1 MTYEEFA
8 LATAVSS
15 TDTDV
20 ATVAISDDTVGKIVV
35 TAVAPTTATI
45 NVTVTIDGETTALTA
60 SVMVE
65 PRSGIYIDDETPIA
79 KYKGTY
85 SALYIKGLPDGMTQ
99 AEFASTVTLT
109 CSDENVTATTG
120 ENYALG
126 LVGVNIGAGAGSSFT
141 LTVDLDG
148 DVLVIP
154 YTTSVHANAVT
165 AEHGS
170 TLIDPTSP
178 ITTAVNDTF
187 RIYLDGLD
195 GTETGAR
202 ISGVSGTAT
211 VSLVATQDGEGYLE
225 VSTPT
230 AASDGNRVPII
241 IDSPRGSYT
250 VVLLNETIMQVVKE
264 PASINVIDRYYGM
277 DAGSGATVTSTTAT
291 YGSIKALSS
300 IQSPLTASVV
310 DSSQV
315 DCTSKFT
322 IVADPSV
329 STGGFSIAQKTG
341 SDAPTAGE
349 YTLTLTAGVGQTV
362 QFAVSVPSE
371 PTGPTFTITE
381 VDTDKL
387 IPGVTTNDCAY
398 VQLANIVNRSGG
410 TNQYTLKIK
419 RPTGYSDTRI
429 QFYGYNGSSYVWV
442 GDGDGHGNPITIDA
456 TDPIKLYIHTD
467 TTTGAVPPSFDFEL
481 TDSNGYVTT
490 VTLPITYIF
499 TLGKPT
505 ASMLF
510 FTAGTSSSDAT
521 GQIQVRY
528 PSAPSGYTP
537 PQGLTLELSYRGLA
551 TGPSSYVGNWELN
564 GSNWSNDQG
573 DVYLPARYANPLNQ
587 FVGKC
592 SQAGGY
598 YDAKTY
604 NVNLVG
610 KVTAEYTSGV
620 TKTYDFGTSKAW
632 GNFTYTQT

>member
-60 SVMVE
+60 SVTVE
-65 PRSGIYIDDETPIA
+65 PRSGIYIDDETPID

-120 ENYALG
+120 ENYGLG
-126 LVGVNIGAGAGSSFT
+126 LVVLNIGANAGSSFT

-148 DVLVIP
+148 DVLVVP
-154 YTTSVHANAVT
+154 YTTSVHANAIT

-170 TLIDPTSP
+170 TPIDPTSP

-202 ISGVSGTAT
+202 ISGLSGEAT

-230 AASDGNRVPII
+230 TTSDGASLPII

-277 DAGSGATVTSTTAT
+277 VAGSGATVRSTTAT

-341 SDAPTAGE
+341 ADAPTAGE

-371 PTGPTFTITE
+371 PTGPTFRVNCPE
-381 VDTDKL
+381 ASKV
-387 IPGVTTNDCAY
+387 IPGINTNDCAY
-398 VQLANIVNRSGG
+398 MYVDNIVNKSGG
-410 TNQYTLKIK
+410 TDLYTLKIK
-419 RPTGYSDTRI
+419 SAVSSYSVTKVT
-429 QFYGYNGSSYVWV
+429 FHAFNGSEYVQV
-442 GDGDGHGNPITIDA
+442 GDGVNFGQPITIDA
-456 TDPIKLYIHTD
+456 SAAEPLKIYIHT
-467 TTTGAVPPSFDFEL
+467 SDFNNANYRFEVEL
-481 TDSNGYVTT
+481 TDSNGYSTT
-490 VTLPITYIF
+490 FNARNVLDFPC
-499 TLGKPT
+499 LNKPYL
-505 ASMLF
+505 SVSNIVN
-510 FTAGTSSSDAT
+510 GTSSTNFSATIKDANYNT
-521 GQIQVRY
+521 KTSI
-528 PSAPSGYTP
+528 S
-537 PQGLTLELSYRGLA
+537 LLLSYRGLA
-551 TGPSSYVGNWELN
+551 TGPNSYVGNWELDGN
-564 GSNWSNDQG
+564 DWSNNNG
-573 DVYLPARYANPLNQ
+573 DVYLPLHTTSAGSSL
-587 FVGKC
+587 VGLC
-592 SQAGGY
+592 SQAGAY

-604 NVNLVG
+604 NVTLVG
-610 KVTAEYTSGV
+610 KYQATFASGV
-620 TKTYDFGTSKAW
+620 TKTYDFGTINTW